1 VRAREQEIRAIETQ
15 GTEEMR
21 ILNSP
26 GFLEGELYQNEMRV
40 EYLVQCAAADE
51 LAFFNLTFLDLQRA
65 EDCID
70 QDGRP
75 RCQDYLQ
82 IEETL
87 SGTGSGSVE
96 VCGDE
101 PSALTRLQLRVA
113 NFTVVFRTSEEGV
126 ASGFEM
132 HVVCFRPAEEG
143 ATGCVNAT
151 EFTTGV
157 CAASESGD
165 EPTRVPLPTES
176 KRSAGAGQQSIPIAS
191 FYTDLFPNSGYPP
204 HLRIRPDLA
213 QFHQPWNILR
223 GQSDVVVF
231 EVDILYNQTVNYDK
245 DLVIM
250 DLDGQ
255 ELARYCFVDVL
266 ETFGPDGTIKTYTDR
281 VSENRFPHFY
291 GPGHLRIA
299 NRRGYFQLFRID
311 PRGLV
316 PNEAEETDL
325 YAMVA
330 PLLASSVRFS
340 RLFIRDVNNPQFS
353 QTDRDAVLAALRSEN
368 SCNAVLRAQSRA
380 TLGAYN
386 RVNSTFVDCL
396 RTFSISC
403 VFSGRTLMCLSE
415 DHLTLPG
422 RTTCQFNVQG
432 ESPMPCDPFPGPD
445 LIVVPPRAT
454 TVTVRAINCL
464 GQTATQT
471 VNVAQV
477 IL

>member
-1 VRAREQEIRAIETQ
+1 MNIMRANPNEFSTHFTRLRQSGTVCNVRAREQEIRAIETQ

-213 QFHQPWNILR
+213 QF
-223 GQSDVVVF
+223 
-231 EVDILYNQTVNYDK
+231 
-245 DLVIM
+245 
-250 DLDGQ
+250 
-255 ELARYCFVDVL
+255 
-266 ETFGPDGTIKTYTDR
+266 
-281 VSENRFPHFY
+281 VS
-291 GPGHLRIA
+291 L
-299 NRRGYFQLFRID
+299 
-311 PRGLV
+311 
-316 PNEAEETDL
+316 PNT
-325 YAMVA
+325 
-330 PLLASSVRFS
+330 
-340 RLFIRDVNNPQFS
+340 
-353 QTDRDAVLAALRSEN
+353 
-368 SCNAVLRAQSRA
+368 
-380 TLGAYN
+380 
-386 RVNSTFVDCL
+386 
-396 RTFSISC
+396 
-403 VFSGRTLMCLSE
+403 
-415 DHLTLPG
+415 
-422 RTTCQFNVQG
+422 
-432 ESPMPCDPFPGPD
+432 
-445 LIVVPPRAT
+445 T
-454 TVTVRAINCL
+454 TVS
-464 GQTATQT
+464 G
-471 VNVAQV
+471 
-477 IL
+477 